1 MSRSSLMATR
11 SFRLVTALLAVAAS
25 GFAIFTQ
32 AGRAGDPVAFVK
44 PVVATAPVTDD
55 PDDPAIW
62 VNRADPARSL
72 VFGTNKV
79 MAPTGA
85 LVAFGLDGA
94 IRQVF
99 AGLDRPNNVDVEYGL
114 RVGGE
119 MVDIVVVTE
128 RLKNQLRVFRIA
140 PDGSGFAEISSP
152 GRVGVFKDRSGEE
165 AAPMGIGLYR
175 RARDGAV
182 FAILSPK
189 AGPRDGYLQEYR
201 LDDDGTGR
209 VQATWVRTF
218 GQFSGVNEIEAI
230 AVDDDLGYVYYAD
243 EGDGI
248 HKYHADPDSPDAA
261 RGLAHFG
268 LTSFTADREG
278 IAIYAR
284 DGKTGYIV
292 CTDQLDRSSEFH
304 VYRRE
309 GAPGNPHDHTE
320 LLKVFSG
327 SSDATDGIEITAEPL
342 PGFPHGL
349 LVAMNSAS
357 KNFLLY
363 RWDAMAETGRPALQ
377 VR

>member
-1 MSRSSLMATR
+1 MLRSSRIASTW
-11 SFRLVTALLAVAAS
+11 FRLAAALLAVVAA
-25 GFAIFTQ
+25 GLLVFALT
-32 AGRAGDPVAFVK
+32 GRAGDPIALVK
-44 PVVATAPVTDD
+44 PVVATAQVTDD

-62 VNRADPARSL
+62 VNRADPTRSL
-72 VFGTNKV
+72 IFGTNKV
-79 MAPTGA
+79 KTPTGA

-119 MVDIVVVTE
+119 LVDIVVVTE
-128 RLKNQLRVFRIA
+128 RLKNQLRVFRIK

-152 GRVGVFKDRSGEE
+152 GRVGVFTDRTGED

-175 RARDGAV
+175 RVLDGAI
-182 FAILSPK
+182 FAIISPK

-209 VQATWVRTF
+209 VRTTWVRTF
-218 GQFSGVNEIEAI
+218 GRFSGVSEIEAI

-248 HKYHADPDSPDAA
+248 HKYHADPDRPDAA
-261 RGLAHFG
+261 RELAHFG
-268 LTSFTADREG
+268 LTSFAADREG

-284 DGKTGYIV
+284 DEKTGYIV
-292 CTDQLDRSSEFH
+292 CTDQLDGNSEFH

-309 GAPGNPHDHTE
+309 GAPGNPNDHTE

-327 SSDATDGIEITAEPL
+327 SSDATDGIEIAAEAL

-349 LVAMNSAS
+349 MVAMNSAP

-363 RWDAMAETGRPALQ
+363 RWDAIAEAGRPVLTM
-377 VR
+377 R

>member
-1 MSRSSLMATR
+1 MAST
-11 SFRLVTALLAVAAS
+11 SFRLVAALLAVLAVGLAV
-25 GFAIFTQ
+25 FTL
-32 AGRAGDPVAFVK
+32 AGRAGNPVALAK
-44 PVVATAPVTDD
+44 PVVATAQVTDD

-114 RVGGE
+114 RVGGGLA
-119 MVDIVVVTE
+119 DIVVVTE

-152 GRVGVFKDRSGEE
+152 GRLGVFKDRSGEE

-175 RARDGAV
+175 RPRDGAI
-182 FAILSPK
+182 FAILSSK

-218 GQFSGVNEIEAI
+218 GRFSGVSEIEAI

-248 HKYHADPDSPDAA
+248 HKYHADPDRPDAG
-261 RGLAHFG
+261 RELAHFG
-268 LTSFTADREG
+268 LAGFTADREG

-284 DGKTGYIV
+284 DATTGYIV
-292 CTDQLDRSSEFH
+292 CTDQLDGNSEFH
-304 VYRRE
+304 VFRRE
-309 GAPGNPHDHTE
+309 GAPGNPHDHSE
-320 LLKVFSG
+320 LLKVFAGG
-327 SSDATDGIEITAEPL
+327 SDGTDGIEITAESL

-349 LVAMNSAS
+349 MVVMNSRPR
-357 KNFLLY
+357 NFLLY
-363 RWDAMAETGRPALQ
+363 RWDAVAEAGRPALKM
-377 VR
+377 R

>member
-1 MSRSSLMATR
+1 MLRSSQMAST
-11 SFRLVTALLAVAAS
+11 SFRLFAALLAVVAA
-25 GFAIFTQ
+25 GILVFAL
-32 AGRAGDPVAFVK
+32 AGRADDPIALVK
-44 PVVATAPVTDD
+44 PVVATAQVTDD

-79 MAPTGA
+79 KAPTGA

-119 MVDIVVVTE
+119 LVDIVVVTE
-128 RLKNQLRVFRIA
+128 RLKNQLRVFRIK

-152 GRVGVFKDRSGEE
+152 GRVGVFTDRTGED

-175 RARDGAV
+175 RVLDGAI
-182 FAILSPK
+182 FAIISPK

-209 VQATWVRTF
+209 VRTTWVRTF
-218 GQFSGVNEIEAI
+218 GRFSGVSEIEAI

-248 HKYHADPDSPDAA
+248 HKYHADPDRPDAG
-261 RGLAHFG
+261 RELAHFG
-268 LTSFTADREG
+268 LISFAADREG

-284 DGKTGYIV
+284 DEKTGYIV
-292 CTDQLDRSSEFH
+292 CTDQLDGNSEFH

-327 SSDATDGIEITAEPL
+327 SSDATDGIEITAAAL

-349 LVAMNSAS
+349 MVAMNSAP

-363 RWDAMAETGRPALQ
+363 RWDAVAEAGRPVLTM
-377 VR
+377 R

>member
-1 MSRSSLMATR
+1 
-11 SFRLVTALLAVAAS
+11 
-25 GFAIFTQ
+25 
-32 AGRAGDPVAFVK
+32 
-44 PVVATAPVTDD
+44 
-55 PDDPAIW
+55 
-62 VNRADPARSL
+62 

-94 IRQVF
+94 IRQIL
-99 AGLDRPNNVDVEYGL
+99 AGLDRPNNADVEYGIP
-114 RVGGE
+114 VGGE
-119 MVDIVVVTE
+119 LVDIVVVTE

-140 PDGSGFAEISSP
+140 PDGSGFTEISSP

-175 RARDGAV
+175 RTRDGAV

-189 AGPRDGYLQEYR
+189 TGPRVGYLQEYR
-201 LDDDGTGR
+201 LDDDGSGR
-209 VQATWVRTF
+209 GQATWVRTF
-218 GQFSGVNEIEAI
+218 GQFSGASEIEAI
-230 AVDDDLGYVYYAD
+230 AVDDGLGYVYYAD

-248 HKYHADPDSPDAA
+248 HKYHADPDRPDAA
-261 RGLAHFG
+261 RELAHFG

-284 DGKTGYIV
+284 DDKTGYIV

-342 PGFPHGL
+342 PGFPHGFM
-349 LVAMNSAS
+349 VAMNSAP

-363 RWDAMAETGRPALQ
+363 RWDAAAEAGRPTLQ

>member
-1 MSRSSLMATR
+1 M
-11 SFRLVTALLAVAAS
+11 SFRLIAALLTVAAAA
-25 GFAIFTQ
+25 FAAFAL
-32 AGRAGDPVAFVK
+32 AGRGGDPIALVT
-44 PVVATAPVTDD
+44 PVVTTAQVTDD

-62 VNRADPARSL
+62 VNRSDPARSL

-99 AGLDRPNNVDVEYGL
+99 AGLDRPNNADVEYGI

-119 MVDIVVVTE
+119 LIDIVVVTE
-128 RLKNQLRVFRIA
+128 RLKSQLRVFRIA

-152 GRVGVFKDRSGEE
+152 GRVGVFKDRSGEG

-175 RARDGAV
+175 RPRDGAV

-201 LDDDGTGR
+201 LDDDGSGR

-218 GQFSGVNEIEAI
+218 GQFSGVSEIEAI

-248 HKYHADPDSPDAA
+248 HKYHADPDHPDAA
-261 RGLAHFG
+261 RELAHFG

-278 IAIYAR
+278 IAIYAH

-327 SSDATDGIEITAEPL
+327 SSDATDGIEITAAPL
-342 PGFPHGL
+342 PGFPRGL
-349 LVAMNSAS
+349 MVAMNSAP

-363 RWDAMAETGRPALQ
+363 RWDAIAGAGRPTLEM
-377 VR
+377 R

>member
-1 MSRSSLMATR
+1 MAAT
-11 SFRLVTALLAVAAS
+11 SFRLFAALLAVLAA
-25 GFAIFTQ
+25 GLAFFTL
-32 AGRAGDPVAFVK
+32 AGRAGNPVTLVK
-44 PVVATAPVTDD
+44 PVVATAQVTDD

-72 VFGTNKV
+72 IFGTNKV
-79 MAPTGA
+79 KAPTGA

-114 RVGGE
+114 RVGEGLS
-119 MVDIVVVTE
+119 DIVVVTE
-128 RLKNQLRVFRIA
+128 RLRNHLRVFRIA

-152 GRVGVFKDRSGEE
+152 GRLGVFKDRSGEE

-175 RARDGAV
+175 RPRDGAI
-182 FAILSPK
+182 FAILSSK

-218 GQFSGVNEIEAI
+218 GRFSGVSEIEAI

-248 HKYHADPDSPDAA
+248 HKYHADPDRPDAG
-261 RGLAHFG
+261 RELAHFG
-268 LTSFTADREG
+268 LASFAADREG

-284 DGKTGYIV
+284 DGKTGYVV
-292 CTDQLDRSSEFH
+292 CTDQLDGNSEFH
-304 VYRRE
+304 VFRRE
-309 GAPGNPHDHTE
+309 GAPGNPHDHSE

-327 SSDATDGIEITAEPL
+327 GSDGTDGIEIAAETL

-349 LVAMNSAS
+349 IVVMNSRPR
-357 KNFLLY
+357 NFLLY
-363 RWDAMAETGRPALQ
+363 RWDAVAEAGRPALQ
-377 VR
+377 MR

>member
-1 MSRSSLMATR
+1 MHPSSLIAST
-11 SFRLVTALLAVAAS
+11 SFRLVAALLAAAAA
-25 GFAIFTQ
+25 GLAIFAL
-32 AGRAGDPVAFVK
+32 AGRVDDPLALVT
-44 PVVATAPVTDD
+44 PVVATAQVTDD

-62 VNRADPARSL
+62 VNRSAPARSL
-72 VFGTNKV
+72 IFGTNKV
-79 MAPTGA
+79 KAPTGA

-119 MVDIVVVTE
+119 LVDIVVITE

-201 LDDDGTGR
+201 LDDDGAGR

-218 GQFSGVNEIEAI
+218 GRFSGVSEIEAI

-248 HKYHADPDSPDAA
+248 HKYHADPDRPDAT
-261 RGLAHFG
+261 RELAHFG
-268 LTSFTADREG
+268 LTSFNADREG

-284 DGKTGYIV
+284 DDRTGYIV

-309 GAPGNPHDHTE
+309 GAPGNPHDHTD
-320 LLKVFSG
+320 LLKVFAG
-327 SSDATDGIEITAEPL
+327 SSDATDGIEIAAGPL

-349 LVAMNSAS
+349 MVAMNSAP

-363 RWDAMAETGRPALQ
+363 RWDAIAQAGRPTLKM
-377 VR
+377 R

>member
-1 MSRSSLMATR
+1 MSRSSLFASA
-11 SFRLVTALLAVAAS
+11 SFRLAAALLAVAAV
-25 GFAIFTQ
+25 GFAIVTLG
-32 AGRAGDPVAFVK
+32 GRTGEPVALVT
-44 PVVATAPVTDD
+44 PVVATAQVTDD

-62 VNRADPARSL
+62 VNRTDPAHSL
-72 VFGTNKV
+72 VFGTNK
-79 MAPTGA
+79 MKAPTGA

-94 IRQVF
+94 VRQVF
-99 AGLDRPNNVDVEYGL
+99 SGLDRPNNVDVEYGL
-114 RVGGE
+114 RVGSE
-119 MVDIVVVTE
+119 TADIVVVTE
-128 RLKNQLRVFRIA
+128 RFEKRLRVFRIA

-152 GRVGVFKDRSGEE
+152 GRVGVFKDRAGEE

-175 RARDGAV
+175 RPRDGAV

-189 AGPRDGYLQEYR
+189 AGPRVGYLQQYR
-201 LDDDGTGR
+201 LGDDGTGR

-218 GQFSGVNEIEAI
+218 GQFSGVGEIEAI
-230 AVDDDLGYVYYAD
+230 AVDDELGYVYYAD

-248 HKYHADPDSPDAA
+248 HKYHADPDRPDAV
-261 RGLAHFG
+261 RELAHFG
-268 LTSFTADREG
+268 RTSFTADREG

-284 DGKTGYIV
+284 DGTTGYIV
-292 CTDQLDRSSEFH
+292 CTDQLDRSSQFH

-342 PGFPHGL
+342 PGFPRGL
-349 LVAMNSAS
+349 MVAMNSAP

-363 RWDAMAETGRPALQ
+363 RWDAVAEAGRPALR